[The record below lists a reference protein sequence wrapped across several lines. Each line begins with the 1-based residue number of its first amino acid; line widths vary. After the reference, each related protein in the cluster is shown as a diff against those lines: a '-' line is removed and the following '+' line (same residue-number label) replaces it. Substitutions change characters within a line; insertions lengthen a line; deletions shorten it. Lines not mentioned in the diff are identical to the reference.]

1 MESIFSLAI
10 EEHIHLM
17 TGYLN
22 SNCDTT
28 EHEDA
33 SERLNR
39 HCGYMIELGFEWAD
53 IERIE
58 MDVLTA

>member
-39 HCGYMIELGFEWAD
+39 HCGYMIELGFE
-53 IERIE
+53 
-58 MDVLTA
+58 